1 MMSRKRLLET
11 MNLTQEALNAAQSAL
26 KEAQETLKM
35 ASVVVVQE
43 LRMERDAVRRAAQTE
58 KQETEQELEERLE
71 RLRTM
76 QREMQR
82 EMQDVQLYSTVT
94 PCNIGG
100 KGCCM
105 DKLAVSKV
113 PADML
118 AERSCEHDTIL

>member
-11 MNLTQEALNAAQSAL
+11 MNLTQEALNAAHSAL

-35 ASVVVVQE
+35 ASVVVQE

-58 KQETEQELEERLE
+58 KQETEHELEERLE
-71 RLRTM
+71 RLRAM
-76 QREMQR
+76 QRGMQR

>member
-11 MNLTQEALNAAQSAL
+11 MNLTQEAMNAAQSAL

-35 ASVVVVQE
+35 ARVVVQE
-43 LRMERDAVRRAAQTE
+43 LRMERDAVRRAVQTE

-71 RLRTM
+71 CLRAL
-76 QREMQR
+76 QREMR
-82 EMQDVQLYSTVT
+82 NVQLYSTIT
-94 PCNIGG
+94 PCSIGD

>member
-11 MNLTQEALNAAQSAL
+11 MNLTREALNAAQSAL
-26 KEAQETLKM
+26 KEAQETMKM
-35 ASVVVVQE
+35 ASVVVQE
-43 LRMERDAVRRAAQTE
+43 LRMERDAVRRAAQAE